1 MDNFCTA
8 SKGNGAIGI
17 QPWNPLVFRIR
28 PGRPHE
34 ALGNAIVVVKRG
46 CFMICPG
53 CGRKTL
59 LDFHECKV
67 CGWKY
72 QSQQERE
79 KGPPV
84 THKALGRPCASVP
97 KLPIAGIIFCAGV
110 MIPQLLLC
118 APYLTQLTIDIKSH
132 YISYSTSDEA
142 GYGVAIINLVV
153 EALALLLAATTV
165 SRVVRRA
172 ALLIMRAMVYIV
184 SVITFLLLIVFLSCW
199 RRVHGVG
206 DFDLILV
213 PALVALWE
221 TQWLMVWLLFI
232 YRRI

>member
-1 MDNFCTA
+1 
-8 SKGNGAIGI
+8 
-17 QPWNPLVFRIR
+17 
-28 PGRPHE
+28 
-34 ALGNAIVVVKRG
+34 
-46 CFMICPG
+46 MICPG

-59 LDFHECKV
+59 LDFYECKV

-72 QSQQERE
+72 QSQQETE
-79 KGPPV
+79 KDPPV
-84 THKALGRPCASVP
+84 TYKALGRPCASVP

-110 MIPQLLLC
+110 MPPQLLLC
-118 APYLTQLTIDIKSH
+118 APYLTQLTIAIKSH
-132 YISYSTSDEA
+132 YSGYSISEKA
-142 GYGVAIINLVV
+142 AYGVAIINLVV

-184 SVITFLLLIVFLSCW
+184 SVIMFLLLILFLSC
-199 RRVHGVG
+199 RGRVYGVLT
-206 DFDLILV
+206 FDLILV

-221 TQWLMVWLLFI
+221 AQWLMVWLLFI